1 MYTTTEISTTTA
13 FCFFLSLMLRVYIV
27 YNSICTVAVDE
38 ISLQDIL
45 D

>member
-27 YNSICTVAVDE
+27 YSICTVAVDE